1 MNHVQKCYDVTER
14 LYEVV
19 FSSFEEERREEVIK
33 KIDNLLQNRESLLQ
47 GIKSPFTLEEKEMGR
62 KILTWNVQIDQK
74 LIELRNEIKKDMNNV
89 NKKKSTAKKY
99 NNPYESIQSDGF
111 FYDKKN

>member
-1 MNHVQKCYDVTER
+1 MNNVQKCYNVTER
-14 LYEVV
+14 LHEVV

-33 KIDNLLQNRESLLQ
+33 KIDSLLQERESLLQ
-47 GIKSPFTLEEKEMGR
+47 GIKSPFTLEEKEMGQR
-62 KILTWNVQIDQK
+62 ILTWNVKIDEK
-74 LIELRNEIKKDMNNV
+74 LIDLRNEIKKDMNNV